1 MLRLVEQKRQK
12 GCIIIN
18 GYGRFVLNIMKI
30 IHKDL
35 SYKIIGLA
43 MEVHGR
49 LGHGFLEKVYENALM
64 LLLRREGIDAR
75 QQHSIKV
82 YFEDQIVGDYMADIL
97 VNEIIILEI
106 KALDHINDV
115 HRAQALNYLK
125 ATRLSLAII
134 LNFGRTKLEYERLVL

>member
-1 MLRLVEQKRQK
+1 MTGISPQIGFDLWNGEQMRKK

-18 GYGRFVLNIMKI
+18 GHGRFLLNIMKI

-64 LLLRREGIDAR
+64 LLLRREGIEAK
-75 QQHSIKV
+75 QQHSVKV
-82 YFEDQIVGDYMADIL
+82 YFESQIVGDYMADIL
-97 VNEIIILEI
+97 VDESIILEI
-106 KALDHINDV
+106 KALDHIRDV
-115 HRAQALNYLK
+115 HRA
-125 ATRLSLAII
+125 
-134 LNFGRTKLEYERLVL
+134 